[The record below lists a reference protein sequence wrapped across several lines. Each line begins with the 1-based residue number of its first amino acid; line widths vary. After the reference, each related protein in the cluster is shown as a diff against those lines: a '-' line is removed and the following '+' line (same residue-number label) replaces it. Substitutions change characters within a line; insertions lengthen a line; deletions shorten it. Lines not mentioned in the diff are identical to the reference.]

1 MKPVFTPERI
11 LGLLVALGMFIFSV
25 FIYRATADWVAG
37 LFALGSVCY
46 FVFFLL
52 VYKRKNR

>member
-1 MKPVFTPERI
+1 M

-25 FIYRATADWVAG
+25 YMYIETADWVAG
-37 LFALGSVCY
+37 MFALGSLMY

-52 VYKRKNR
+52 VYKGNKP

>member
-1 MKPVFTPERI
+1 MFTPERT

-25 FIYRATADWVAG
+25 VIYLKTGDWVAAM
-37 LFALGSVCY
+37 FALGSLAY

-52 VYKRKNR
+52 HYKRNSP